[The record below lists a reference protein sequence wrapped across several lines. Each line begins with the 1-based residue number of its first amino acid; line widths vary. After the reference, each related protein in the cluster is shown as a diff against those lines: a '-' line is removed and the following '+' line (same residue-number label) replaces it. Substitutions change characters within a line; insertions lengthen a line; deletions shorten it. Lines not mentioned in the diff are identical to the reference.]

1 MYERLDDEEVSLA
14 RDSPGTTC
22 IHPRFL
28 FVDVDE
34 DEDIAKCGRARVM
47 PSEQHVRVALIDI
60 DTGPTSAAAFRDGWL
75 L

>member
-1 MYERLDDEEVSLA
+1 MSSLDNEEVSLET
-14 RDSPGTTC
+14 RQVHTC
-22 IHPRFL
+22 IHPQFL

-60 DTGPTSAAAFRDGWL
+60 DTGPNSAAAFRDGWIL
-75 L
+75 

>member
-1 MYERLDDEEVSLA
+1 MYMYESLDNEEVSLET
-14 RDSPGTTC
+14 RQVHTC

-47 PSEQHVRVALIDI
+47 PSEQPISGKWHQHRYSNCCL
-60 DTGPTSAAAFRDGWL
+60 G
-75 L
+75 

>member
-1 MYERLDDEEVSLA
+1 MYESLDDEEVSLET
-14 RDSPGTTC
+14 RQVHTC

>member
-1 MYERLDDEEVSLA
+1 MSSLDNEEVSLEI
-14 RDSPGTTC
+14 RQVHTC

-60 DTGPTSAAAFRDGWL
+60 DTGPNSAAAFRDGWIL
-75 L
+75 